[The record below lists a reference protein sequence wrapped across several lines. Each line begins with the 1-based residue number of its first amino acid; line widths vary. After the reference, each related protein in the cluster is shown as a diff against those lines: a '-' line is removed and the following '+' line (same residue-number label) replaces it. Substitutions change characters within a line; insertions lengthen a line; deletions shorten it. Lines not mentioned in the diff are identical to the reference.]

1 MADLSLWNIANGYQ
15 IGILTERTPIEI
27 ALPIA
32 NGFTGIELEIIS
44 GSLPLGT
51 RIQGTKIVGT
61 PFEVAIDTVY
71 TAVLRA
77 HWEGEYDDRTLK
89 FIITGAD
96 DPQWLTPS
104 GLLPVGGTNTYFIL
118 DNEIIDFQLLATD
131 NDLPAGDSLEYFIA
145 DGDGNLPPGIT
156 LTKDGRLT
164 GVVEPI
170 LSLDKRFEGGQYDT
184 MPYGDFP
191 FDYVVL
197 SGNGY
202 GSFYYDSQV
211 FDFFEATQSL
221 RKLNR
226 YFPFAV
232 TVTDGDTFARRE
244 FKIYV
249 VGDDFLR
256 ADNTVMTSSTGVFT
270 ADVTHVRTP
279 VWITPRDLGYK
290 RANNYVTLYLDIIDN
305 DTLVGQTVYTLE
317 DVNDDGSVSELPPG
331 LTLDSVSGE
340 ITGIIPYQPAI
351 TQNYKFTVK
360 ATRFEGALESAT
372 IFANFYED
380 TLLGNSVFKVYKIN
394 LTGNIDNVQDLQELR
409 GRKILLNNRQYTV
422 TNIDDRNV
430 DYDLIYVDDT
440 IGPNISLIMSRTAV
454 IGQNH
459 IFVNRL
465 NEAELQKYQGRD
477 IRFSDTEFYT
487 IKDILPYIE
496 YELTQTT
503 PSNDPI
509 LPQGAPRRM
518 SYGDNYF
525 FNDIAIYSEEAGGD
539 GKIYRCTVA
548 HSIQGQTDFEDNL
561 ITVDGIVQIDFESG
575 KWTEIAETISDLP
588 LEDVLTASKQALEAE
603 FGGTAYIEVVSDTK
617 WRIKLLSTSITRI
630 ISTVRD
636 FFAPDSGSTQI
647 QVRLLRDNEH
657 RISFIDATPP
667 ALATLTRQLN
677 AGRNI
682 GIALFK
688 NDYFSKNIVL
698 TSTDETVI
706 PSKAK
711 TFEINIIGEIDSQI
725 SWITDPYLGK
735 INANFTSTL
744 KVEATT
750 TVPDTKMIYFLVDG
764 KLPNG
769 MRLNYYGEIVGYA
782 RQFSEP
788 GNLGLTTFDNKA
800 TTWDGSITG
809 TTSFDRQ
816 YRFTI
821 EARDRFNLVAV
832 RREFILDVE
841 DLDNTLYTDIY
852 ATPFMRQEKRDLYRN
867 FISTPEIFTTENIYR
882 PDDPA
887 FGIQKKMKM
896 LVYAGIEAK
905 ETPSF
910 VSAAA
915 KNHKRSR
922 YALGEVK
929 KAIAREP
936 GTLNTVYEVIYV
948 EVVDRAK
955 PKKGKIQKDFTIRT
969 TNRITVDSL
978 LYPPVDDT
986 TQTNLGKDQL
996 PIYGRNT
1003 ITFLFPNNENIVVN
1017 TRDGDVLLN
1026 VDNNDFFV
1034 ELTDS
1039 SEVQIILQ
1047 MSDSEP
1053 MRRRPTYANTIK
1065 VDSDAVKVSDSND
1078 RKRYIASIDT
1088 MRRNIKTVGKNER
1101 NYLPLWMR
1109 TPQAGFQE
1117 LDYVS
1122 AIPIVYC
1129 KPGMGDEILLNIK
1142 NSSFD
1147 FKNIDFEID
1156 RYIVQRTDGN
1166 NQEQYILFAN
1176 YQFNV

>member
-15 IGILTERTPIEI
+15 VGILLERNPVDIS
-27 ALPIA
+27 LPVA
-32 NGFTGIELEIIS
+32 NGYTDIELELIS

-77 HWEGEYDDRTLK
+77 HWEGHYDDRTLK

-96 DPQWLTPS
+96 APQWLTPS

-145 DGDGNLPPGIT
+145 DGDGTLPPGIT
-156 LTKDGRLT
+156 LTSDGRLT

-170 LSLDKRFEGGQYDT
+170 LSLDKRFQGGQYDN

-191 FDYVVL
+191 FDYAVL

-202 GSFYYDSQV
+202 GTFYYDSQV

-221 RKLNR
+221 RKINR

-232 TVTDGDTFARRE
+232 TVTDGDTFQRRE

-279 VWITPRDLGYK
+279 IWVTPRDLGYR

-305 DTLVGQTVYTLE
+305 DTLTGEVVYTLE

-331 LTLDSVSGE
+331 LSLDSRSGE
-340 ITGIIPYQPAI
+340 LTGIVPYQPAI
-351 TQNYKFTVK
+351 TQNYKFTVR
-360 ATRFEGALESAT
+360 ATRFEGALETAT

-380 TLLGNSVFKVYKIN
+380 TLLGTNVFKVYKID
-394 LTGNIDNVQDLQELR
+394 LTGSTDNVLDLQELR
-409 GRKILLNNRQYTV
+409 GRKILLNNREYTV
-422 TNIDDRNV
+422 TNVDDRNL
-430 DYDLIYVDDT
+430 DYDLIYVNDT
-440 IGPNISLIMSRTAV
+440 IGPNISLIMSRTAP
-454 IGQNH
+454 IGQDH

-465 NEAELQKYQGRD
+465 NEQQLSKYQGREL
-477 IRFSDTEFYT
+477 RFGDTEVYA
-487 IKDILPYIE
+487 IQDILPYIE
-496 YELTQTT
+496 YEVTQTV

-509 LPQGAPRRM
+509 RPRSVPRNITL
-518 SYGDNYF
+518 YENYF
-525 FNDIAIYSEEAGGD
+525 AGDLAIYTELSGGD

-548 HSIQGQTDFEDNL
+548 HNIQPQTDIDGNI
-561 ITVDGIVQIDFESG
+561 ITDVDGNPQIIFESS
-575 KWTEIAETISDLP
+575 KWVEVAETIND
-588 LEDVLTASKQALEAE
+588 LTAQDLLDATKQALEAE
-603 FGGTAYIEVVSDTK
+603 FGGTAYIEVIEETR
-617 WRIKLLSTSITRI
+617 WRIKLLSTALTRI

-636 FFAPDSGSTQI
+636 FFALNTDSTQI
-647 QVRLLRDNEH
+647 QVRLIRDNEH
-657 RISFIDATPP
+657 RISFDTN
-667 ALATLTRQLN
+667 LTRQLN
-677 AGRNI
+677 GGRNI

-711 TFEINIIGEIDSQI
+711 TFEINIIGEIDSNI

-744 KVEATT
+744 RVEATT
-750 TVPDTKMIYFLVDG
+750 TVPDTKMLYFLVG
-764 KLPNG
+764 GRLPYG
-769 MRLNYYGEIVGYA
+769 MRLNYYGEIVGSA
-782 RQFSEP
+782 RQFPEP
-788 GNLGLTTFDNKA
+788 GLPGLTTFDSKD
-800 TTWDGSITG
+800 TTWDGSFPGI
-809 TTSFDRQ
+809 TSFDRQ
-816 YRFTI
+816 YKFTV

-832 RREFILDVE
+832 RREFTLDVE

-852 ATPFMRQEKRDLYRN
+852 ATPYMKQDQRDLYRN
-867 FISTPEIFTTENIYR
+867 FISTPEIFKNENIYR
-882 PDDPA
+882 PDDPS

-905 ETPSF
+905 QVQHF
-910 VSAAA
+910 VAASA
-915 KNHKRSR
+915 KNHKRKR
-922 YALGEVK
+922 YALGEIK

-936 GTLNTVYEVIYV
+936 GTLDTVYEVIYV

-955 PKKGKIQKDFTIRT
+955 PKSGRTQKEFTINT
-969 TNRITVDSL
+969 KNKITVDSMI
-978 LYPPVDDT
+978 YPAVDDST
-986 TQTNLGKDQL
+986 STNLGYNQL
-996 PIYGRNT
+996 PIYGRN
-1003 ITFLFPNNENIVVN
+1003 IVSFLFPSDDIIIIN
-1017 TRDGDVLLN
+1017 TRDGDVQLN

-1034 ELTDS
+1034 ELENNND
-1039 SEVQIILQ
+1039 VQVVLQ
-1047 MSDSEP
+1047 VGDSEP
-1053 MRRRPTYANTIK
+1053 MRRRPTYENTVK
-1065 VDSDAVKVSDSND
+1065 VDSNAVRVSDSND
-1078 RKRYIASIDT
+1078 RRRYISSIDN
-1088 MRRNIKTVGKNER
+1088 MRRNIKEIGKNER

-1117 LDYVS
+1117 LDYIS
-1122 AIPIVYC
+1122 AVPVVYC

-1142 NSSFD
+1142 NSGFD
-1147 FKNIDFEID
+1147 FKELDFDID
-1156 RYIVQRTDGN
+1156 RYIVQRTDGK